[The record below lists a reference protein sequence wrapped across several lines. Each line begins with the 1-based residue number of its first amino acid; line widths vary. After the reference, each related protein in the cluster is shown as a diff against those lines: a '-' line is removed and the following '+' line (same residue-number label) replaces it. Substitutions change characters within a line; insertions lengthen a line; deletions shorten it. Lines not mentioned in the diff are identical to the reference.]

1 MSEADDILEAEN
13 LTEKQLKAL
22 QEYGYAHFKFFEVFG
37 RFPEERDMRIL
48 ALAELQRRSR
58 CH

>member
-13 LTEKQLKAL
+13 LTESQLKAL
-22 QEYGYAHFKFFEVFG
+22 QEYGFAHFKFFDVFG
-37 RFPEERDMRIL
+37 RFPEHRDMKVL